1 MPLAVFLIDSQ
12 PVVRLGLRTFLHHSG
27 LSISGEAST
36 GEEALAHP
44 SLTRSDLILLEVRLS
59 GMDGLD
65 LLQKIMALDPR
76 TRVLLYVGNDNPT
89 YQARGIALGAQG
101 LVLKTESLEALLTA
115 INNVSQGGTYWTR
128 DPRRA
133 INGSGKRGKASLPVS
148 DVALTQ
154 REMDVL
160 VQLSN
165 GLTNKEIASSL
176 GIGYETVKEHV
187 QHVLRK
193 LGVTDRTQAAVWAVR
208 QKVV

>member
-1 MPLAVFLIDSQ
+1 MPLTVFLVDSQ

-27 LSISGEAST
+27 HSISGEAAS

-44 SLTRSDLILLEVRLS
+44 GLTRSDLIILDVRLN
-59 GMDGLD
+59 GMDGMD
-65 LLQKIMALDPR
+65 LLQKILTLQPSS
-76 TRVLLYVGNDNPT
+76 RVLLYVGTDNPI

-101 LVLKTESLEALLTA
+101 LVLKTETLDSLLVA
-115 INNVSQGGTYWTR
+115 IQSVSQGGQVWTR
-128 DPRRA
+128 DQRRSA
-133 INGSGKRGKASLPVS
+133 NGSGKRGKASVPVS

-160 VQLSN
+160 VQLAN

-193 LGVTDRTQAAVWAVR
+193 LAVTDRTQAAVWAVR